1 MSKFLRFLSVI
12 LFAALL
18 FVSDSMG
25 QSINNGT
32 IGVTLSTYGRVRVT
46 GIDADALQIDRSS
59 ILVGHTADQVFD
71 YWNDA
76 ENVDTARTVTNPQL
90 SDLEAYVSIDNAYS
104 GLPPAALVK
113 INAYGWN
120 STGYVIVKFNVQN
133 MEDSN
138 WANTLIGMEL
148 IPQIDGVYGFE
159 THEWV
164 VGSDVLDMY
173 SGASTHI
180 GYKVLSST
188 FRSIRTIDWYDG
200 YNDFDTDLWSWL
212 SYADYDT
219 LYECPSA
226 DGTVGFFS
234 QQPVDIA
241 AGDSTEVFVG
251 IAIGSNQTQM
261 LENMAA
267 AATKY
272 TEVFTPNSITDTEVA
287 PQQFEL
293 AQNYPNPFNPTTA
306 IRFTLPV
313 AEQAQL
319 TVFNM
324 LGQNVATL
332 VNDHLAAGSYE
343 FEFDAASLPSGV
355 YFYSL
360 QAGNFSMTKKM
371 ILLK

>member
-1 MSKFLRFLSVI
+1 MTRCMN
-12 LFAALL
+12 ARPP
-18 FVSDSMG
+18 
-25 QSINNGT
+25 T
-32 IGVTLSTYGRVRVT
+32 VR
-46 GIDADALQIDRSS
+46 
-59 ILVGHTADQVFD
+59 
-71 YWNDA
+71 
-76 ENVDTARTVTNPQL
+76 
-90 SDLEAYVSIDNAYS
+90 
-104 GLPPAALVK
+104 
-113 INAYGWN
+113 
-120 STGYVIVKFNVQN
+120 
-133 MEDSN
+133 
-138 WANTLIGMEL
+138 
-148 IPQIDGVYGFE
+148 
-159 THEWV
+159 
-164 VGSDVLDMY
+164 LD
-173 SGASTHI
+173 
-180 GYKVLSST
+180 
-188 FRSIRTIDWYDG
+188 
-200 YNDFDTDLWSWL
+200 
-212 SYADYDT
+212 
-219 LYECPSA
+219 
-226 DGTVGFFS
+226 FS
-234 QQPVDIA
+234 P
-241 AGDSTEVFVG
+241 
-251 IAIGSNQTQM
+251 IGSNQTQM

-313 AEQAQL
+313 AEQVQL